1 MQLALPARAGG
12 GSELLNESVVVT
24 AEPKVEE
31 ILHVVL
37 ADPDVAAQWA
47 AGRLV
52 KAPDVV
58 QGFTGLGPLP
68 SASTPWKAPAARPAE
83 PAVKRGRTPSPDMQE
98 RAGRARRER
107 VGAARAELAEAETER
122 LEVGLAAARR
132 RPTPRRPPWR
142 PPTRGYGKR
151 GRGWRR
157 HARRARRQRPA
168 RGKLRERRLRRRP
181 GSRRRH
187 GTSRR

>member
-1 MQLALPARAGG
+1 M
-12 GSELLNESVVVT
+12 T

-58 QGFTGLGPLP
+58 QGFTGLEPLP

-122 LEVGLAAARR
+122 LEAGLAAARETADTAAAALAAADEGVR
-132 RPTPRRPPWR
+132 E
-142 PPTRGYGKR
+142 
-151 GRGWRR
+151 
-157 HARRARRQRPA
+157 ARARLETARAASAEAAARSREAAGAAAEAQARQQKAA
-168 RGKLRERRLRRRP
+168 RNVEKV
-181 GSRRRH
+181 
-187 GTSRR
+187 TSPDG